1 MAEENKKQPKDYVP
15 LAVKIAKANKD
26 IGVIAKDGNN
36 NFQRYSFQTEAAIKA
51 AVQRVTSE
59 NGFSIIPKFEI
70 VEREQQPTKNR
81 GVNNFVYVLGT
92 FTITDGVETLVGA
105 MPGAGADTGEKAVQ
119 KACTSAQ
126 KYFYKQLF
134 NITDRDEDPDGQDS
148 NPGGGYQRRQPSR
161 KKAAPKKQEAPAKQF
176 TDDEL
181 MAYTITDKR
190 GEVKLVQVLAEASL
204 GKADSKATLHELGGE
219 SKLAYAQI
227 YKRGLHKKWL
237 NSKPDAQDEALSKAV
252 GNIEQTPEAGA

>member
-1 MAEENKKQPKDYVP
+1 MTEDKEQHKDYVP

-70 VEREQQPTKNR
+70 VEREQQTTKNH

-105 MPGAGADTGEKAVQ
+105 MPGAGSDTGEKAVQ

-134 NITDRDEDPDGQDS
+134 NITDKDEDPDAQDS
-148 NPGGGYQRRQPSR
+148 NPGGGYQRRQPTR
-161 KKAAPKKQEAPAKQF
+161 KQEAPKKQAPAKTF
-176 TDDEL
+176 TDKEL
-181 MAYTITDKR
+181 LNYTITDKK
-190 GEVKLVQVLAEASL
+190 GSVKLVQVVSEAVA
-204 GKADSKATLHELGGE
+204 GNKDSMATLHDLGGE
-219 SKLAYAQI
+219 SHEAYKQI
-227 YKRGLHKKWL
+227 YARKLYKSWL
-237 NSKPDAQDEALSKAV
+237 DTQQV
-252 GNIEQTPEAGA
+252 GK